1 MDKRSA
7 KLAKSCPPGQTG
19 TIMQFE
25 KPLISGRLV
34 KRYKRFL
41 ADITLES
48 GEMITAHCANP
59 GAMTGLADP
68 GIPVRLSLSDDPKRK
83 LKYSLEMVEVDA
95 GRGPSWVGI
104 NTAHPNR
111 LVEAAITDGTI
122 AELAGY
128 AGLRR
133 EVRYGSRNSRIDML
147 LEDESRPPC
156 YVEVKNVH
164 LVREPGLA
172 EFPDSVT
179 TRGAKH
185 LNELADMATEGA
197 RAVMVYLVQRADC
210 GRFTLAADIDPAY
223 AEAFKEARK
232 AGIEAICYACD
243 VSPESILISAPLEI
257 I

>member
-1 MDKRSA
+1 
-7 KLAKSCPPGQTG
+7 
-19 TIMQFE
+19 MQFE
-25 KPLISGRLV
+25 KPLIPGRLV

-41 ADITLES
+41 ADVTLDN
-48 GEMITAHCANP
+48 GETITAHCANP

-68 GIPVRLSLSDDPKRK
+68 GIPVWLSLSDDPKRK
-83 LKYSLEMVEVDA
+83 LKYSLEMVEVDD
-95 GRGPSWVGI
+95 GRGPARVGI

-111 LVEAAITDGTI
+111 LVEAAITDGAI
-122 AELAGY
+122 PELSGY

-147 LEDESRPPC
+147 LEDEARPPC

-185 LNELADMATEGA
+185 LAELADMATEGA
-197 RAVMVYLVQRADC
+197 RAVMVYLVQRGDC
-210 GRFTLAADIDPAY
+210 DRFTLATDIDPAY
-223 AEAFKEARK
+223 GQAFAQARK
-232 AGIEAICYACD
+232 AGVEAVCYACD
-243 VSPESILISAPLEI
+243 VSPEAIRVTTPVKIIAP
-257 I
+257 

>member
-1 MDKRSA
+1 
-7 KLAKSCPPGQTG
+7 
-19 TIMQFE
+19 MQFE
-25 KPLISGRLV
+25 KPLIPGRLV

-41 ADITLES
+41 ADVTLDN
-48 GEMITAHCANP
+48 GETITAHCANP

-68 GIPVRLSLSDDPKRK
+68 GIPVWLSLSDDPKRK
-83 LKYSLEMVEVDA
+83 LKYSLEMVEVDD
-95 GRGPSWVGI
+95 GRGPARVGI

-111 LVEAAITDGTI
+111 LVEAAITDGAI
-122 AELAGY
+122 PELSGY

-147 LEDESRPPC
+147 LEDEARPPC

-185 LNELADMATEGA
+185 LAELADMATEGA

-210 GRFTLAADIDPAY
+210 DRFTLATDIDPAY
-223 AEAFKEARK
+223 GQAFAQARK
-232 AGIEAICYACD
+232 AGVEAVCYACD
-243 VSPESILISAPLEI
+243 VSPEAIRVTTPVKIIAP
-257 I
+257 